1 MANASSSK
9 SSLRERML
17 TRLFEPVDGASLAIF
32 RMAFGAIMLWQ
43 AFRYLSQGLIDR
55 YWIEPIFHFTY
66 PGFAWVQPWSG
77 GGMYFH
83 VAAMGGLAALIA
95 VGLRFRL
102 ATFLFFF
109 VFTYLFLLE
118 HALYLN
124 HYYFV
129 CLISFLLIFVPAHRC
144 WSVDATRNG
153 GSRSTTVPF
162 WTVALLRAQMAI
174 VYFFGGIAKLHADWF
189 QGRSMQIWLEDKAD
203 HPVVGQLFER
213 SETFLA
219 IAWSGVAFD
228 LLIVPFLLWKR
239 TRMAAFGAAVC
250 FHLLNAW
257 FFRIG
262 IFPWFSIA
270 ATTLF
275 FEPDWPR
282 AAWRKMRGWWMH
294 SREEPFIAR
303 SAPVVFPLELE
314 RRTRVM
320 WPLAVYMGFQ
330 ILIPL
335 RHWLYPGDV
344 NWTEEGHEFS
354 WQMKLRDKSAK
365 IEFLIFDP
373 QERSVW
379 REPVLVHLKK
389 WQARAMVK
397 RPELIRQF
405 AHYLARVTAEEL
417 GRDVKVRVNSTVSLN
432 GAPEA
437 VMIDPGT
444 DLGHEPYRIGP
455 APWIVRHAPPATA
468 SFASQNP

>member
-1 MANASSSK
+1 MATASPSK
-9 SSLRERML
+9 ASFRGRVFSQLL
-17 TRLFEPVDGASLAIF
+17 SPVDGSSLAVF
-32 RMAFGAIMLWQ
+32 RMSFGAIMLWQ
-43 AFRYLSQGLIDR
+43 AFRYLAQGLIDR

-83 VAAMGGLAALIA
+83 VAAMGGLAALFA
-95 VGLRFRL
+95 VGLHYRL
-102 ATFLFFF
+102 ATVLFFF

-144 WSVDATRNG
+144 WSVDAIRNRG
-153 GSRSTTVPF
+153 LRPTTVPF
-162 WTVALLRAQMAI
+162 WSVAILRAQMAI
-174 VYFFGGIAKLHADWF
+174 VYFFGGIAKLHSDWF
-189 QGRSMQIWLEDKAD
+189 QGRSVQIWLEDKSS
-203 HPVVGQLFER
+203 HPVFGPLFER
-213 SETFLA
+213 PETFLA
-219 IAWSGVAFD
+219 IAWTGVAFD

-239 TRMAAFGAAVC
+239 TRVAAFIAAVC

-257 FFRIG
+257 FFNIG

-282 AAWRKMRGWWMH
+282 AVWRSMSRWWKPL
-294 SREEPFIAR
+294 SEESTSPQFAPIL
-303 SAPVVFPLELE
+303 SASEPA

-320 WPLAVYMGFQ
+320 WFLGIYMGFQ
-330 ILIPL
+330 VLIPL

-365 IEFLIFDP
+365 VEFLIFDP
-373 QERSVW
+373 QERTVW
-379 REPVLVHLKK
+379 QEPVLAHLKK
-389 WQARAMVK
+389 WQARAMAK

-405 AHYLARVTAEEL
+405 AHYLARVSAEDL
-417 GRDVKVRVNSTVSLN
+417 GREVKVRVNSTVSLN

-437 VMIDPGT
+437 VMIDPEA

-468 SFASQNP
+468 SFALQNP